1 MASIHKDP
9 RGKSPYFYAA
19 FTLPDG
25 RRSFRSTKQSDRSQ
39 AMAVALQ
46 FEKAAKL
53 GKEKRLTENQAREVL
68 ADIFKVAN
76 QSSLPNS
83 TVREY
88 LKSWLDIKQVEVS
101 KGSHARYT
109 DAANALIEF
118 LGTRA
123 DNSLDHITKTDV
135 ATFRNW
141 LAGKLAPGTTN
152 LLLKILAGAWSQAMD
167 DGLLRENAFGSIKMV
182 KDNKTQIRR
191 AFTLDEIKRILAEC
205 GDTEWRG
212 LVLLGLYSGQR
223 LGDVARMTW
232 QSVDLLQGELK
243 FLTGKTKRP
252 MVIPLAKPLHGYLM
266 TLPAPDDPKAP
277 LFPAACKLGAKR
289 TSPLSNE
296 FREILVRAGL
306 ATARTHQSTGKG
318 RASKREGDALSFHCL
333 RHSLTSW
340 LKNAGVSNAIAMDLV
355 GHDSEAIS
363 RNYTHIESATKAAA
377 LNKLPDVTQ

>member
-1 MASIHKDP
+1 
-9 RGKSPYFYAA
+9 
-19 FTLPDG
+19 
-25 RRSFRSTKQSDRSQ
+25 
-39 AMAVALQ
+39 
-46 FEKAAKL
+46 
-53 GKEKRLTENQAREVL
+53 
-68 ADIFKVAN
+68 
-76 QSSLPNS
+76 
-83 TVREY
+83 
-88 LKSWLDIKQVEVS
+88 
-101 KGSHARYT
+101 
-109 DAANALIEF
+109 
-118 LGTRA
+118 
-123 DNSLDHITKTDV
+123 
-135 ATFRNW
+135 
-141 LAGKLAPGTTN
+141 
-152 LLLKILAGAWSQAMD
+152 
-167 DGLLRENAFGSIKMV
+167 
-182 KDNKTQIRR
+182 
-191 AFTLDEIKRILAEC
+191 
-205 GDTEWRG
+205 
-212 LVLLGLYSGQR
+212 
-223 LGDVARMTW
+223 
-232 QSVDLLQGELK
+232 
-243 FLTGKTKRP
+243 